1 MLLNR
6 LRHLAPL
13 FALPLL
19 AGCFT
24 VQHAYTGAKPMT
36 NGAGLDQPTRI
47 VEHFEVHDRQ
57 FFWLH
62 GGVPVGEPLNG
73 LALAGEQIGDHAG
86 VVNLEL
92 RDGQSFFDIAVTH
105 VPCLLSLLCGTW
117 SVWAEGDVVD
127 YLPTESAQRAR

>member
-1 MLLNR
+1 MLRSR
-6 LRHLAPL
+6 LRGLVPL
-13 FALPLL
+13 SALPLL

-24 VQHAYTGAKPMT
+24 VQHAYTGAKPIT
-36 NGAGLDQPTRI
+36 NGPGLDRPTR
-47 VEHFEVHDRQ
+47 VVKHFEAHDRQ

-62 GGVPVGEPLNG
+62 GGVPVGKPLNG

-92 RDGQSFFDIAVTH
+92 RDGQSFFDMAVTH

-117 SVWAEGDVVD
+117 STWAEGDVVD
-127 YLPTESAQRAR
+127 YLPATSALQTR